1 MLTGD
6 SPFRGK
12 SVEKTREAITN
23 CQFKIPKTVSDVAS
37 DFINKLLQPEAEK
50 RLGNGSIL
58 DLKAHPLFTEF
69 DFSQLYRMRLPMDLE
84 LNRE

>member
-37 DFINKLLQPEAEK
+37 DFINKLLQPEAEN

-58 DLKAHPLFTEF
+58 DLKAHPLFMEF